1 MRSLWIRWIAR
12 DLRQRWLLITSIA
25 LVLALGTGT
34 YAALLGTSTW
44 RTLSN
49 DASFEQQRMHD
60 LEISLAPGT
69 TVPAG
74 ALAQLVDAVVGGDAS
89 AVRER
94 LIVPTQ
100 VVAGEVIVPGKVVG
114 AGGPDQTP
122 ETEVDLVWVSAG
134 RAPGPDDPQPAG
146 VLEMKFA
153 SANGLPDQGTVRIS
167 GGTEVAYTGVG
178 SAPEDF
184 IVNSGG
190 VGFFLADAG
199 YATVYLPLAD
209 AQTAAGAPVVNNAV
223 LRLTPGSDRDDAHF
237 RLEQALAAADPP
249 IGATVTTRDDEA
261 AYRLLYEDIEG
272 DEQFW
277 IIISLLMLLGATL
290 AAVNLTV
297 RVVEGQRREI
307 GIGMAL
313 GKRPPAL
320 AVRPF
325 AFGVAIAALGVLLG
339 LVVGRLLTIPLRDL
353 YTTLLPLPVWETPF
367 VLEPFLVAAA
377 VGVVVPIIAVAFPVV
392 RAIRVEPVAAIRVG
406 HLSAAGTGAGWAGL
420 LRRLPMPGRSYWNM
434 PIRNVVRT
442 PRRTVLTALGI
453 GAAITVLVT
462 LGGLL
467 NSFNGTVASAS
478 QESARSAPERLTAT
492 LVDYRP
498 VTDPAVAQ
506 VASTDGVASVS
517 PELVLPA
524 QATGSS
530 QEQIDLLL
538 QVLAP
543 DAPWV
548 PSIEAGEAA
557 GGLVLTQAAASDLGV
572 EPGDTVQLRH
582 PERVE
587 IDGAEPSIQYTTSEV
602 PVAGVHPNPIRSF
615 TYLDTASAAFLGFTG
630 VTNSL
635 TVVPEQ
641 AADADQVRRDLF
653 TIPAV
658 GAVTSQVETIEEVSE
673 ALDQILGILGVVAVV
688 TLVLAL
694 LIAFNSASIAMEER
708 RREHATMLAYGL
720 PARRVLTMQVVEGI
734 LIGLLGT
741 AVGLVFGFLVVR
753 YIVYVQLPQ
762 TMPEIGVVP
771 EIAATTVLLA
781 LGMGILAVSV
791 APLLAGRRLR
801 HMDVPGTLRV
811 ME

>member
-69 TVPAG
+69 TAPAG
-74 ALAQLVDAVVGGDAS
+74 TLAELVDTVAGEDAA

-94 LIVPTQ
+94 LVLPTQ
-100 VVAGEVIVPGKVVG
+100 VVAGDVIVPGKIVG
-114 AGGPDQTP
+114 AGGPDEGPGTA
-122 ETEVDLVWVSAG
+122 VDLVWVAAG
-134 RAPGPDDPQPAG
+134 RAPGPDEPQPAG
-146 VLEMKFA
+146 ILEMKFA
-153 SANGLPDQGTVRIS
+153 DANGLPDQGTIRIS
-167 GGTEVAYTGVG
+167 GGTEIGYTGVG
-178 SAPEDF
+178 AGPEDF
-184 IVNSGG
+184 VVNTGG

-209 AQTAAGAPVVNNAV
+209 AQGAAGAPVVNNAV
-223 LRLTPGSDRDDAHF
+223 LRLTAESDRDDVQL

-249 IGATVTTRDDEA
+249 LGATVTTRDDEV
-261 AYRLLYEDIEG
+261 AYRVLYEDIEG

-277 IIISLLMLLGATL
+277 IIISSLMLLGATL

-313 GKRPPAL
+313 GKRPSAL

-325 AFGVAIAALGVLLG
+325 AFGVAIAVLGVVLG
-339 LVVGRLLTIPLRDL
+339 LIVGRVLVIPLRDL
-353 YTTLLPLPVWETPF
+353 YTSVLPLPVWETPF
-367 VLEPFLVAAA
+367 VLQPFLVASAIGVA
-377 VGVVVPIIAVAFPVV
+377 VPLLAVAFPVV
-392 RAIRVEPVAAIRVG
+392 RAIRVEPVDAIRVG
-406 HLSAAGTGAGWAGL
+406 HLAAAGKGAGWAGL

-442 PRRTVLTALGI
+442 PRRTLLTAVGI

-467 NSFNGTVASAS
+467 DSFDRTVAAAAD
-478 QESARSAPERLTAT
+478 ETARSAPDRLTAA
-492 LVDYRP
+492 LEDYRSVADP
-498 VTDPAVAQ
+498 VVQQ
-506 VASTDGVASVS
+506 VAAIDGVASVS

-524 QATGSS
+524 QATGPDG
-530 QEQIDLLL
+530 EQIDVLL

-548 PSIEAGEAA
+548 PTIASGSAS
-557 GGLVLTQAAASDLGV
+557 GGLVLAQAAASDLGV
-572 EPGDTVQLRH
+572 APGDTLQLRH
-582 PERVE
+582 PEL
-587 IDGAEPSIQYTTSEV
+587 ILTSGAPSIRYTDSDV
-602 PVAGVHPNPIRSF
+602 PVAGVHPFPIRSF
-615 TYLDTASAAFLGFTG
+615 TYLDTGSAAFLGFTG

-635 TVVPEQ
+635 TVVPE
-641 AADADQVRRDLF
+641 AGADPEQVRRGLF
-653 TIPAV
+653 AIPAV
-658 GAVTSQVETIEEVSE
+658 GAVTSQAETIEEVSA

-688 TLVLAL
+688 TLILAL
-694 LIAFNSASIAMEER
+694 LIAFNSASIAAEER

-720 PARRVLTMQVVEGI
+720 PVGRILTMQVVEGI
-734 LIGLLGT
+734 LIGFLGT
-741 AVGLVFGFLVVR
+741 LVGLGLGFLVVR

-762 TMPEIGVVP
+762 TLPEFGVVP
-771 EIAATTVLLA
+771 EISAATVVLA

-791 APLLAGRRLR
+791 APLLASRRLR
-801 HMDVPGTLRV
+801 RMDVPGTLRV
-811 ME
+811 VE